1 MNADGLTHTALG
13 KQSEYPASY
22 TPSLLCAIPRSFG
35 RDALH
40 IDNDNLPFAG
50 VDIWNAYELSWLDER
65 GKPQIAVAELQF
77 PCTST
82 AIIESKSLKLY
93 LGSFNGTRFDGV
105 LDVQKT
111 LESDLSINAKAS
123 VAVKLSTLDQCPQQ
137 AIGTLQ
143 GESLDDLSVTIDA
156 YQPDPSLL
164 SISSQQHRHESVH
177 THLFR
182 SLCPVTGQPDW
193 ASVYIAYSGRGIDR
207 SALLR
212 YLISYRDHQ
221 DFHEQCVERI
231 FLDINEA
238 TQPERLTVYA
248 RYLRRGGLD
257 INPFRSNAGVSV
269 DNIRLVRQ

>member
-1 MNADGLTHTALG
+1 MKTEDLQHTALG
-13 KQSEYPASY
+13 KPSDYPAAY

-40 IDNDNLPFAG
+40 IDNDDLPFAG

-77 PCTST
+77 PCTSS

-93 LGSFNGTRFDGV
+93 LGSFNGTRFDK
-105 LDVQKT
+105 LADVRKT
-111 LESDLSINAKAS
+111 LELDLSVNAKAP
-123 VAVKLSTLDQCPQQ
+123 VAVKLSTLENAAQQ

-143 GESLDDLSVTIDA
+143 GECLDELPVAIDA

-164 SISSQQHRHESVH
+164 SIASQQHRHESLH

-207 SALLR
+207 GALLR
-212 YLISYRDHQ
+212 YLISYREHQ

-231 FLDINEA
+231 FSDINEA
-238 TQPERLTVYA
+238 TEPERLTVYA

-257 INPFRSNAGVSV
+257 INPFRTNAGVNV
-269 DNIRLVRQ
+269 ENIRLLRQ